1 VIGIDDFL
9 GRFEGVKGGNNQW
22 QARCPC
28 RNDDENPSLA
38 IAYKDERILV
48 NCFRGA
54 SACNV
59 QEICAEVGVS
69 LNDLFPDKPKEQK
82 LSKVAEYDYYDEA
95 GELLFQKVRYIDQD
109 GRKTFRQRRPVDGGQ
124 WEYSLGDTP
133 KVLYNLPAVRAA
145 IASDTPIYVVEGE
158 KDVESL
164 KSLGYVA
171 TTSGGAANWLY
182 LYTDTTRIYG
192 TSQA

>member
-1 VIGIDDFL
+1 MIGIDDFL
-9 GRFEGVKGGNNQW
+9 SRFEGVKGGNNQW

-54 SACNV
+54 SACDA
-59 QEICAEVGVS
+59 QEICKEVGLS
-69 LNDLFPDKPKEQK
+69 ISDLMPDKPKEKK
-82 LSKVAEYDYYDEA
+82 LSKVAEYNYYDEA
-95 GELLFQKVRYIDQD
+95 GELLFQKVRYVDQD

-133 KVLYNLPAVRAA
+133 KVLYNL
-145 IASDTPIYVVEGE
+145 G
-158 KDVESL
+158 
-164 KSLGYVA
+164 
-171 TTSGGAANWLY
+171 
-182 LYTDTTRIYG
+182 
-192 TSQA
+192 